1 MVLWGLWGNRNALLH
16 HSKPRSSLDLLG
28 WVSGLLEDFQNSH
41 KCLNP
46 LVRSQAA
53 ASLSLSGVYW
63 VPPPPGVLKLNSNVV
78 VSASGGCI
86 GLGVVIRNSAGWVVA
101 AFSRVMHCK
110 VSAEVGEFLAL
121 REGLLFAKLLN
132 LSVGLLEVDLVNV
145 ASSINL
151 AQTSSC
157 VAGLI
162 VEDILAFCGDVGVQK
177 CLAIPR
183 MGNSLAH
190 NLASFAIASGRD
202 SVWHEICPLLL
213 VSVIV

>member
-1 MVLWGLWGNRNALLH
+1 MVLWGLWGNRNAILH
-16 HSKPRSSLDLLG
+16 HSKPRSSVVLLD
-28 WVSGLLEDFQNSH
+28 WVSGLLEDFQNSQ

-53 ASLSLSGVYW
+53 ASLSRSSVCW
-63 VPPPPGVLKLNSNVV
+63 VPPPSGVLKLNSNVA
-78 VSASGGCI
+78 VSSSGGCI

-101 AFSRVMHCK
+101 AFSRVIRCK

-132 LSVGLLEVDLVNV
+132 LSVGLLEVDAANV

-162 VEDILAFCGDVGVQK
+162 VEDILAFCGVVGVQK

-183 MGNSLAH
+183 MGNRLAH
-190 NLASFAIASGRD
+190 NLASFAISSERD

-213 VSVIV
+213 VSALV